1 MASFWKTCLKQ
12 KLKRVTAARQLNVVT
27 YFFKLK
33 ANIYVR
39 EKVLIPEKKATT

>member
-12 KLKRVTAARQLNVVT
+12 KLKRVTTARRLNAVT
-27 YFFKLK
+27 HFLNSKQRCE
-33 ANIYVR
+33 R